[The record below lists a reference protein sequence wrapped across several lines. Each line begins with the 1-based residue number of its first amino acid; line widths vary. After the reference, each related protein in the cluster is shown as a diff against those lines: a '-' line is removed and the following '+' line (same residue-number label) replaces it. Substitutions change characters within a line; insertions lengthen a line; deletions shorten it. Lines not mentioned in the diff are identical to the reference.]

1 LRHLVVIDWD
11 DSIKS
16 STSLADDTPSSRRGA
31 ASGTSDPMS
40 TDPTSSDHSNGHEPR
55 LSRRRMLFGGAVGMS
70 ALALGRLGSGS
81 AGAVGGELNEPGSAL
96 ETAFRVNPPTTTTIP
111 TSTTTTTTE
120 PTTELGE
127 GEILFPIVV
136 GPDDSCFLNNNF
148 GACRSGCSRR
158 HEGTDIMAD
167 HLLPIRAVAAGV
179 LTKKYVDSGSTS
191 GAGNGWTLYEASTN
205 ITYKF
210 FHMDHHEVGLEAG
223 DTVEVGQIIGAVGN
237 TGTSGTNS
245 GTNYHLHFEYRP
257 GNIAQNAYNLLQRAP
272 NVSFA

>member
-1 LRHLVVIDWD
+1 MTHHPQCRD
-11 DSIKS
+11 
-16 STSLADDTPSSRRGA
+16 A
-31 ASGTSDPMS
+31 ATGTRDPMS
-40 TDPTSSDHSNGHEPR
+40 SDPTSPVPAAGHEPR
-55 LSRRRMLFGGAVGMS
+55 LSRRG
-70 ALALGRLGSGS
+70 ALAGGGLGLAALAFARFGAGS
-81 AGAVGGELNEPGSAL
+81 AGAVADELNGPGSAL
-96 ETAFRVNPPTTTTIP
+96 ETAFRVSPPTTTTIP
-111 TSTTTTTTE
+111 TTTTTTTTVSAS
-120 PTTELGE
+120 PTDVGA

-136 GPDDSCFLNNNF
+136 GPDDSCFLNDNF

-167 HLLPIRAVAAGV
+167 HLLPIRAVVAGM

-210 FHMDHHEVGLEAG
+210 FHMDHHEEGLEVG

-257 GNIAQNAYNLLQRAP
+257 DNVARNSYNLLTRDP
-272 NVSFA
+272 NVTFA

>member
-1 LRHLVVIDWD
+1 
-11 DSIKS
+11 
-16 STSLADDTPSSRRGA
+16 
-31 ASGTSDPMS
+31 MS

-111 TSTTTTTTE
+111 TATATTTTTTTTTTT
-120 PTTELGE
+120 PTTSVVPASTTEVGE

-167 HLLPIRAVAAGV
+167 HLLPIRAVCAGV

-210 FHMDHHEVGLEAG
+210 FHMDHHEEGLEAG
-223 DTVEVGQIIGAVGN
+223 DTVELGQIIGAVGN